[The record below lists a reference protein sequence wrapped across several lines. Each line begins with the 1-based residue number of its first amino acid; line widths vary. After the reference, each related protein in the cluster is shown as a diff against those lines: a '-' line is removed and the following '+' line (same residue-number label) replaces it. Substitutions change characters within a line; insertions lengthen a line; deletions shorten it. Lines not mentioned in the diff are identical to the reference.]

1 MSFFGLSTFFL
12 SRPRV
17 ISRALGAVAL
27 SKPAQTPRAR
37 LGPGRGLGHVL
48 WGVKV
53 AILLGEGF
61 RARRAIHAPVKPQT
75 GKQNVRRLM

>member
-48 WGVKV
+48 WGSEV
-53 AILLGEGF
+53 ASPLGKGF
-61 RARRAIHAPVKPQT
+61 RARRAIQAPANPRT
-75 GKQNVRRLM
+75 GSQNVRRLI